1 VYIPARIPVELISP
15 TSVEPPLGVKEA
27 VESLAKPASIS
38 ESLAV
43 GVLETL
49 RLLPEL
55 AELEEMVPIGAVSS
69 VPETYAM
76 T

>member
-15 TSVEPPLGVKEA
+15 TSVEPPLGVNA
-27 VESLAKPASIS
+27 VVESLPKPAIMS
-38 ESLAV
+38 ESVAV
-43 GVLETL
+43 GILETL